1 MEQLIAV
8 GNEFGA
14 VASTLRHRP
23 FRPGFQRK
31 ADAVHGAVSEIG
43 RLRAGCLA
51 LAQLVDCCVQ
61 EERAMQCSP

>member
-1 MEQLIAV
+1 MEELIAI

-23 FRPGFQRK
+23 FRAGFPRK
-31 ADAVHGAVSEIG
+31 ADAVHAAVAEIG
-43 RLRAGCLA
+43 RLRADCQA

-61 EERAMQCSP
+61 EEKAMQCSP